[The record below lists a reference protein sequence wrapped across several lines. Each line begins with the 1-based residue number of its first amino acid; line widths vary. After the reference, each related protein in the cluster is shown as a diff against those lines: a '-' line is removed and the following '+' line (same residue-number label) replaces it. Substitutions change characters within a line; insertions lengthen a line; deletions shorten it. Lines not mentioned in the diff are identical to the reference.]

1 MRHRKGIDHR
11 AFLDFETRLRSANGA
26 PLLLLM
32 LPPLVVYW
40 FFASP
45 LRLLTPMAPL
55 RTAADCRVVGRGRPG
70 RQEGAEAEAEVE
82 TETED
87 DVDPARTSLAG
98 SPAGPNLNPLLSP
111 WATPGSPRMV
121 LSPSAPSS
129 RSVPG
134 TGFDGVEAQISI
146 WLS

>member
-11 AFLDFETRLRSANGA
+11 AFLDFESRLRSASGT

-40 FFASP
+40 CFASP
-45 LRLLTPMAPL
+45 LGLPTPTALL
-55 RTAADCRVVGRGRPG
+55 RTAADFRAVERGRPG
-70 RQEGAEAEAEVE
+70 REAEAEVGA
-82 TETED
+82 ETED
-87 DVDPARTSLAG
+87 DVDPVSTSLVGFTVGA
-98 SPAGPNLNPLLSP
+98 SDLCSTLSP

-129 RSVPG
+129 KSFSGAGV
-134 TGFDGVEAQISI
+134 DGVEAQKSI